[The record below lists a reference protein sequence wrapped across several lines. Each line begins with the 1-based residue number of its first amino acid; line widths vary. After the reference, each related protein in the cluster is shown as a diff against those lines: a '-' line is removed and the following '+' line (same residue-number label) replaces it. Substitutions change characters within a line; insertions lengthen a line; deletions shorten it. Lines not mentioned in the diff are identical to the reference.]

1 MKRYNPAGVRIKTV
15 ELPHEPDRFDIR
27 GGPTTGTFLT
37 CHYAGALLT
46 GPTADHVDIL
56 GRPDLNEL
64 ILRVVAGHG
73 EGIKE
78 SVLSRI
84 LEYSEKVTIHD
95 DD

>member
-27 GGPTTGTFLT
+27 GGPTTGTFLIY
-37 CHYAGALLT
+37 HRAGASLI
-46 GPTADHVDIL
+46 GFTADHVDIL

-73 EGIKE
+73 AGIKE
-78 SVLSRI
+78 SVLSKI
-84 LEYSEKVTIHD
+84 LEYSEKVPID